1 MKLIG
6 ENDEND
12 AVYRGKD
19 FRGSS
24 MAGIF
29 NRGLIMGKMG
39 RRFRTT
45 VIAVEYGWVVV
56 GRLVEGP
63 ILLLRCVCRDR
74 NRQKAV
80 IEEYFSSSIEAR
92 SDEKA

>member
-1 MKLIG
+1 
-6 ENDEND
+6 
-12 AVYRGKD
+12 
-19 FRGSS
+19 

-45 VIAVEYGWVVV
+45 VIAVEYGRVVF
-56 GRLVEGP
+56 GRLDEGP

-74 NRQKAV
+74 NRQKTGFAL
-80 IEEYFSSSIEAR
+80 IKEYFSSSIEAR